1 MEGTRFASVFEWF
14 PQRLRNN
21 VAYSFHQYTPGFN
34 TRQPDLDRHKVVIA
48 EHGLPMFAGEFGEDS
63 VQMVAGAVADYENAD
78 NKQSGW
84 IFWL

>member
-21 VAYSFHQYTPGFN
+21 VAHSFHQYTPGFN